1 MKTLL
6 RWTRWIVWVGALLT
20 ATAHAADLSTTP
32 TLQLDPGTHG
42 APARRIAISRDQRW
56 VATASDDKT
65 VRVWHADGGNLLH
78 VLRPPIGTGTNGR
91 LYGVAFHP
99 SQALLAIG
107 GTGPGPTP
115 GGPARLYFFE
125 PQSGELLRSADA
137 GPGEIKRLAWSAD
150 GRWLVAGF
158 AAPGAL
164 KVFSADGRQ
173 VSSVPFQGDCYG
185 LSLGQANAVAAADT
199 GGSIRLFQLSDTGA
213 LERPASVAAPAAQP
227 IAVAHS
233 PDGKQLAVAH
243 FAPDRNGVVDL
254 LSASDGAPL
263 LSLRAT
269 AVGRGRTQAVAWSK
283 DGTRLIIG
291 GAQTASTASGREAID
306 AVRGFVQEFDLR
318 TRSPLALREVASDAV
333 TDLARFD
340 DGAYAFSSFDA
351 SWGVLEAAG
360 RPAVQTQRADYV
372 RRADRLWLAPGGAA
386 VQWQTADDSQ
396 PSSFRLADR
405 AVRRT
410 ALTDARLPEF
420 PGAQSATR
428 DWESH
433 ATVKP
438 VIQGA
443 GFELAVGEI
452 SRAVARIARSDD
464 VAWGTAQRLARIGAG
479 GRVVWSIA
487 PGAEARA
494 VHSSDDGRFVVAA
507 MSDGTIRWYR
517 ARDGVLLLSMF
528 ATKAAQWVLWSPLGY
543 YDASPGAEQLIGWH
557 VNRATPLG
565 QAAEFFTIGRFRER
579 LHRPDIIDRLLAEA
593 DEALAVEA
601 ADRRRA
607 EVSLADGI
615 KAEPIAPPLA
625 ALPLPPALV
634 YKQTRVVEAS
644 SNTVALDF
652 GVLLPAGEQL
662 TSLVV
667 RRDGILQP
675 AASPRLPASFDGKS
689 TGTVTVEVPVGE
701 SVIHVAA
708 ANAHGFS
715 DALAFTIRRKD
726 SSLPAEAPARIAA
739 APASAPAPAPASASA
754 PIAALALAPA
764 PAPAPMQRPPAAKPR
779 LFVLAIGVGR
789 YADAR
794 VNPLGLPAKD
804 ATDFAAVFNAQ
815 SGQAYAS
822 VATRVLTE
830 DMATKEAISKGLT
843 WLSSSVGEKDF
854 GILFM
859 AGHAVNHPNG
869 SYYFLSHDTAYD
881 RLPATSVDEASIRTA
896 LVRLKGRAVLFVD
909 TCHAGNALGSAKGY
923 SRDVSKIANTLAAP
937 ENGVIV
943 FASSTG
949 RQESQEKKE
958 WGNGAFTK
966 ALIAGLRGRAD
977 LMQRGRVT
985 FQGLGYYVSS
995 EVEKL
1000 TNGEQT
1006 PVMIAPPPGLPDF
1019 TLALIALDKADSA
1032 RPFTVVAT
1040 AGGTSTRTHHAHD

>member
-1 MKTLL
+1 MKNLL
-6 RWTRWIVWVGALLT
+6 RWTRWIVWVWLCAHALLA
-20 ATAHAADLSTTP
+20 ATAAAADLSNTP
-32 TLQLDPGTHG
+32 ILQLDPGAHG
-42 APARRIAISRDQRW
+42 APARRIAISRDQRF

-65 VRVWHADGGNLLH
+65 VRLWHADGGKLLH
-78 VLRPPIGTGTNGR
+78 VLRPPIGAGTDGR
-91 LYGVAFHP
+91 LYGLAFHP
-99 SQALLAIG
+99 SQALLAVG
-107 GTGPGPTP
+107 GTGPSI
-115 GGPARLYFFE
+115 GPARLYFFE
-125 PQSGELLRSADA
+125 PQSGELLRSVDA
-137 GPGEIKRLAWSAD
+137 GPGEIKRLVWSAD

-164 KVFSADGRQ
+164 KVFSSDGRRL
-173 VSSVPFQGDCYG
+173 SSVAFPGDCYG
-185 LSLGQANAVAAADT
+185 LALSHTNAVAATDT
-199 GGSIRLFQLSDTGA
+199 SGSIRLFQLSDAGA
-213 LERPASVAAPAAQP
+213 LERPASVAASALQP
-227 IAVAHS
+227 IALAHS
-233 PDGKQLAVAH
+233 PDGKQLAVVH
-243 FAPDRNGVVDL
+243 FAPERNGAVDL
-254 LSASDGAPL
+254 MSAADGAHVL
-263 LSLRAT
+263 TLRSP

-283 DGTRLIIG
+283 DGTRLAIG
-291 GAQTASTASGREAID
+291 GAQAASTASGREAID

-340 DGAYAFSSFDA
+340 DGGFAFSSFDA
-351 SWGVLEAAG
+351 SWGVLDAAAQ
-360 RPAVQTQRADYV
+360 PAVQTQRADYV

-386 VQWQTADDSQ
+386 VQWQTADDAQ
-396 PSSFRLADR
+396 PRSFRLSDR
-405 AVRRT
+405 AVRR
-410 ALTDARLPEF
+410 AVLADVKLPDV
-420 PGAQSATR
+420 PGALSATH

-433 ATVKP
+433 ANPKP
-438 VIQGA
+438 MILG
-443 GFELAVGEI
+443 GSFELAVGEI
-452 SRAVARIARSDD
+452 SRAVARIPRSED
-464 VAWGTAQRLARIGAG
+464 VAWGTGHRLARIGPG
-479 GRVVWSIA
+479 GRVIWSVA

-494 VHSSDDGRFVVAA
+494 VHCSEDGRFVVAA
-507 MSDGTIRWYR
+507 MSDGAIRWYR

-528 ATKAAQWVLWSPLGY
+528 ATKSGQWVLWSPLGY

-557 VNRATPLG
+557 VNRMTPLG
-565 QAAEFFTIGRFRER
+565 QAAEFFTIGRFRDR
-579 LHRPDIIDRLLAEA
+579 FHRPDVIDRLLAEA
-593 DEALAVEA
+593 DEALAVDA

-607 EVSLADGI
+607 EVSLAEGN
-615 KAEPIAPPLA
+615 KLEPTAPTPIATLS
-625 ALPLPPALV
+625 LPPALV
-634 YKQTRVVEAS
+634 YKQARVVEAS
-644 SNTVALDF
+644 SSTVALNF
-652 GVLLPAGEQL
+652 GVLLPPGEQL

-675 AASPRLPASFDGKS
+675 SANPRPPTTFDGKS

-715 DALAFTIRRKD
+715 DALAFTVQRQD
-726 SSLPAEAPARIAA
+726 ASTTAEAPARVDT
-739 APASAPAPAPASASA
+739 
-754 PIAALALAPA
+754 APA
-764 PAPAPMQRPPAAKPR
+764 PAPAPAPVPAQRPPAAKPR

-804 ATDFAAVFNAQ
+804 ATDFAAVFNTQ

-830 DMATKEAISKGLT
+830 DMATKEAISKGLS
-843 WLSSSVGEKDF
+843 WLAGSVTERDF

-869 SYYFLSHDTAYD
+869 SYYFLSHDTAFD

-977 LMQRGRVT
+977 LMQSGRVT

-1019 TLALIALDKADSA
+1019 TLALVGSAKAVSA

-1040 AGGTSTRTHHAHD
+1040 AGGTSGRENHAHD